1 MFTDTHA
8 NTLGW
13 LLDEQLGTLQGV
25 RCAVLISADGLLHSR
40 TSSITQ
46 EQGERHAAIASSLR
60 GAARTYSQEFHGG
73 GVRQV
78 LLEMQEYVCLITH
91 AGQNMLLLVQTTG
104 PDADIATIAHQM
116 GELAG
121 SVGSQMAVE
130 ARKTDPEAQAAG

>member
-13 LLDEQLGTLQGV
+13 LLDKQLGTLEGV
-25 RCAVLISADGLLHSR
+25 SCAVLISADGLLHSR
-40 TSSITQ
+40 TSSVTQ

-60 GAARTYSQEFHGG
+60 GAARTYSEEFAGG

-78 LLEMQEYVCLITH
+78 LLEMHSYVCLITQ
-91 AGQNMLLLVQTTG
+91 AGENMLLLVQTTG

-116 GELAG
+116 GDLAA
-121 SVGSQMAVE
+121 SVGSQMTVE
-130 ARKTDPEAQAAG
+130 ARRTDPEAQAAG